1 MDPQIHEWQK
11 AILPN
16 ADSEE
21 AIGIANVFSGCS
33 DLWGFVTRILT
44 REEWVKK
51 GTIHKL
57 DSAHGYIRLWADGY
71 DVLSGQVEKGL
82 KNSQRAGDLTIRL
95 LQNICRTLTQE
106 LIPVVTSLSTVP
118 SQDATSL
125 SLKAADLDLTSTRL
139 AVLVQGDNDSDTS
152 DDGEVVT
159 PSDSVPKEKLLDDIA
174 DDLRNDTQCL
184 LDLGSRFE
192 EQVTNPIAS
201 EAAANPLS
209 SFDGGLADTFIE
221 RIVRLYP
228 QCESNLAG
236 RLGKANWLRFLKIA
250 ECNPRT
256 GDGRT
261 IQSRDNDVTHDPAE
275 NESVVLGSV
284 TDILSTREQSLFHDS
299 GVGTAS
305 NISVSHPVNH
315 ASELESQNHL
325 PLPDGAKL
333 GNPFRCAACK
343 CFITI
348 RKPSEWSHPASTIWD
363 DSKCRICGEAVT
375 STVMLW
381 RHLANHMEAI
391 ALAIIPR
398 GLGVQIDRAP
408 VKVTQDKEQTQTSSS
423 TVDNRLRHEKTRDIR
438 GCDTCRM
445 RRKKCDGKR
454 PECDSCVIGGFVCYP
469 KPRPRELWG
478 GSKFVERS
486 EPPAR
491 PHDADTED
499 NTRQDSGEEW
509 FALFPEAAGPNSLRN
524 NELSSST
531 IIQGDLTDLSPEDGF
546 VKPPLPSS
554 FPRPLFDS
562 TRTMRPAD
570 THDPLDPV
578 QGFQTF
584 SWKDTPLPRSP
595 PAEPDSP
602 AYDNTHG
609 YPQPSTS
616 RIPDPIDPTAP
627 SRRRDKPLPPIII
640 DNPEDT
646 VNMKR
651 ARNTLAARKSRERKA
666 QRLEELEKLIE
677 KLEQERDKWRSV
689 AMGRK

>member
-71 DVLSGQVEKGL
+71 DVLSGQFEKGL

-305 NISVSHPVNH
+305 KISVSHPVDH

-348 RKPSEWSHPASTIWD
+348 RKPSEWRTHLLRDIQPYVCPEMDCDLPFFPSIWQLDRHMRHSHPASTIWD

-445 RRKKCDGKR
+445 RRKKCDGKVR
-454 PECDSCVIGGFVCYP
+454 
-469 KPRPRELWG
+469 
-478 GSKFVERS
+478 
-486 EPPAR
+486 
-491 PHDADTED
+491 
-499 NTRQDSGEEW
+499 
-509 FALFPEAAGPNSLRN
+509 
-524 NELSSST
+524 
-531 IIQGDLTDLSPEDGF
+531 
-546 VKPPLPSS
+546 SS
-554 FPRPLFDS
+554 FYTSEQSFPFP
-562 TRTMRPAD
+562 T
-570 THDPLDPV
+570 
-578 QGFQTF
+578 
-584 SWKDTPLPRSP
+584 LPR
-595 PAEPDSP
+595 
-602 AYDNTHG
+602 
-609 YPQPSTS
+609 
-616 RIPDPIDPTAP
+616 
-627 SRRRDKPLPPIII
+627 
-640 DNPEDT
+640 
-646 VNMKR
+646 
-651 ARNTLAARKSRERKA
+651 
-666 QRLEELEKLIE
+666 
-677 KLEQERDKWRSV
+677 
-689 AMGRK
+689 